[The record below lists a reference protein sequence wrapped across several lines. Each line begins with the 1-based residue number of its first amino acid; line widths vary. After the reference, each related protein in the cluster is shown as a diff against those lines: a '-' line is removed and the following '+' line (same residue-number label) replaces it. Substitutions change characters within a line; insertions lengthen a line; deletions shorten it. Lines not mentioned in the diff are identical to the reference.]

1 MRCPTTSGICAND
14 KGLPGSQSCVVAFQD
29 VLVPLAESGQAPAL
43 GSQDGRGG
51 RHAQDGDIRLAGDS
65 EEMTPSD
72 ACYDLI
78 KRFEG
83 CKLTAYPDP
92 ATGGDP
98 WTIGVGHTGPEVK
111 SGMTIARSTADA
123 YLVKDA
129 EHAADAVRRLVTVPL
144 KQQQFDALVSLV
156 FNIGSGAFGKST
168 LLRKLNSGDTLGASL
183 EILRWDK
190 AANKVMP
197 GLTKRRAAEQSLFLS

>member
-1 MRCPTTSGICAND
+1 
-14 KGLPGSQSCVVAFQD
+14 
-29 VLVPLAESGQAPAL
+29 
-43 GSQDGRGG
+43 
-51 RHAQDGDIRLAGDS
+51 
-65 EEMTPSD
+65 MTPSE

-98 WTIGVGHTGPEVK
+98 WTIGVGHTGPEVRP
-111 SGMTIARSTADA
+111 GMTISQAIADA

-168 LLRKLNSGDTLGASL
+168 LLRKLNSGDYLDASL

-197 GLTKRRAAEQSLFLS
+197 GLTRRRAAEQSLFLS